1 MKVKLIIWDLD
12 DTLWEGTLAEEDD
25 LLLHEFRASVI
36 RQFNKHG
43 IVNAI
48 CSKNEHSLAKSQLQ
62 RMNLWDEFVFPKIS
76 FSPKGQIVKQI
87 LEEMHLRPEN
97 TIFIDDNNM
106 NLREV
111 EHYVPGIHT
120 LDALDG
126 KTDTILAEILEK
138 NKHINKSRLDEYRIL
153 EAKVAKSADFSDNNE
168 FLASCNIRLCRVF
181 GIHNLPHADRI
192 EELINRTNQL
202 NYTMNRVEPGSIG
215 LEIADNALNES
226 WSLFAWDD
234 FGDYGLIGFAMIRN
248 NELIHFLFS
257 CRTMNMGIESHVMH
271 MLSNKFPKIKQLV
284 EPRTASYI
292 TMIDPDSEDGLS
304 AIKRMS
310 EVTKNKQTIRIM
322 ANCQGGIIGHYMA
335 SSLDTYIEQWPKIT
349 TLQKETDESNPEI
362 SEDTKFIIYGIFND
376 YDNRYWEF
384 PPSDKDF
391 QDSLSQFIKRAGKS
405 KILFIL
411 PAEELNPACY
421 NGEGGISINR
431 VNSFN
436 NIVRGYQSNEVECI
450 SLDTVI
456 SESSHEQI
464 HDARHY
470 PRDVWKQVGE
480 YVGRW
485 LPD

>member
-126 KTDTILAEILEK
+126 KTDAVLAEILEK
-138 NKHINKSRLDEYRIL
+138 NKHINKSRLEEYRIL

-181 GIHNLPHADRI
+181 GIHNLPHANRI

-202 NYTMNRVEPGSIG
+202 NYTMNRVEHGSIA

-234 FGDYGLIGFAMIRN
+234 FGDYGLIGFAMVRN

-257 CRTMNMGIESHVMH
+257 CRTMNMGIEGHVMH
-271 MLSNKFPKIKQLV
+271 MLSNKFPKINKLV

-292 TMIDPDSEDGLS
+292 TMIEPDSEDGLS

-349 TLQKETDESNPEI
+349 TLQKEIDESNPQI
-362 SEDTKFIIYGIFND
+362 SNDTKFIIYGIFND
-376 YDNRYWEF
+376 YDNRYWES

-391 QDSLSQFIKRAGKS
+391 QDRLSQFIKRAGKS
-405 KILFIL
+405 KILFVL
-411 PAEELNPACY
+411 PAEKLNPACY
-421 NGEGGISINR
+421 NGEGGISMNR
-431 VNSFN
+431 VKSFN
-436 NIVRGYQSNEVECI
+436 NIVRTYQSKEIECF

-456 SESSHEQI
+456 SELIHEQI

-485 LPD
+485 LLN